1 MAQDQPVRFGKYLL
15 LEKMATGGM
24 AELYRAKINGV
35 QDGEKLIAIKKIL
48 PHLAKEK
55 GLTGCFIDEAKLAAL
70 LNHQNIVQ
78 IYDFGS
84 MEDSYFISMEF
95 LFGKDLRALF
105 GKAKEKARP
114 LNLEYALYVMSRVCS
129 GLDYAHKLKDF
140 QGKPLNII
148 HRDICPQN
156 VLVTYEGDVKILDF
170 GIATAANQSTI
181 TQYGMIKARA
191 AYMSPEQVA
200 GKPLDQRSD
209 IFSTGILLYEAV
221 TGIRMFTGESTMQI
235 LARVREAE
243 YAPAES
249 VARGLPGRVF
259 QILDRA
265 LAKDPEERYQS
276 CGDMLADLEECMV
289 ELFKRP
295 TTRELAAYMKELFTD
310 EIAVEDQATREF
322 GVTMAV
328 DEPEAEETA
337 EASEVSVEGVA
348 EALATPEAAGTEA
361 TVAEGVAATKAP
373 QPKRQR
379 GMLVYLGMAALL
391 IIVIGLI
398 ILAVQRDPVSEPA
411 QKEAVLTP
419 VQPSPPPEKTEPA
432 AKPGAADEAKAK
444 VNALTEQAAALVETD
459 PEKAKSLLLEALSI
473 DPGSVPAQLQLGR
486 AYVKMKDYAKGIE
499 TYQKAAE
506 AAPQS
511 PDVYFNLGYAYAMT
525 KGYVKAEEMYAK
537 VVQLAPPY
545 LDEALFNLAVMQD
558 KLGKKKES
566 VANLEQTL
574 SVNPKN
580 EPAKAYLDKLKGR
593 SQKPR

>member
-1 MAQDQPVRFGKYLL
+1 MAQNQPVRFGKYLL
-15 LEKMATGGM
+15 LEKMAAGGM
-24 AELYRAKINGV
+24 AELYRAKTIGV
-35 QDGEKLIAIKKIL
+35 QGLEKLIAIKKIL

-55 GLTGCFIDEAKLAAL
+55 ELTGSFIDEAKLAAL
-70 LNHQNIVQ
+70 LNHQDIVK

-105 GKAKEKARP
+105 GKAKEKGRP
-114 LNLEYALYVMSRVCS
+114 LSIEYALYVMSRVCS

-148 HRDICPQN
+148 HRDISPQN
-156 VLVTYEGDVKILDF
+156 VFVTYEGDVKILDF
-170 GIATAANQSTI
+170 GIAKAASQSTI
-181 TQYGMIKARA
+181 TQYGMIKGKV
-191 AYMSPEQVA
+191 AYMSPEQAA
-200 GKPLDQRSD
+200 GKPVDRRSD

-221 TGIRMFTGESTMQI
+221 TGTRMFTGESTMQI

-249 VARGLPGRVF
+249 VARGVPGKVF
-259 QILDRA
+259 PILNRA

-276 CGDMLADLEECMV
+276 CGDMLADLEECMI
-289 ELFKRP
+289 ELSMRP
-295 TTRELAAYMKELFTD
+295 TAPGLGTYMKELLTD
-310 EIAVEDQATREF
+310 EIAAEDQATRESS
-322 GVTMAV
+322 GTMAV
-328 DEPEAEETA
+328 GEPEREKTP

-348 EALATPEAAGTEA
+348 EAMAMLGVARTEA
-361 TVAEGVAATKAP
+361 TVMAGVAATKAP
-373 QPKRQR
+373 EPKRQR
-379 GMLVYLGMAALL
+379 GVLIYLGMAALL

-398 ILAVQRDPVSEPA
+398 VFAVQREPVPETA
-411 QKEAVLTP
+411 QKEAVVAP

-432 AKPGAADEAKAK
+432 AADEAKAK
-444 VNALTEQAAALVETD
+444 VNALIEQAAALVETD
-459 PEKAKSLLLEALSI
+459 PEKAKSLLFEALGI

-499 TYQKAAE
+499 TYQKAAG

-525 KGYVKAEEMYAK
+525 KDYAKAEEMYAK

-566 VANLEQTL
+566 AANLEQAL

-593 SQKPR
+593 SKKPK

>member
-1 MAQDQPVRFGKYLL
+1 MAQNQPVRFGKYLL
-15 LEKMATGGM
+15 LEKMAAGGM
-24 AELYRAKINGV
+24 AELYRAKTIGV
-35 QDGEKLIAIKKIL
+35 QGLEKLIAIKKIL

-55 GLTGCFIDEAKLAAL
+55 ELTGSFIDEAKLAAL
-70 LNHQNIVQ
+70 LNHQDIVK

-105 GKAKEKARP
+105 GKAKEKGRP
-114 LNLEYALYVMSRVCS
+114 LSIEYALYVMSRVCS

-148 HRDICPQN
+148 HRDISPQN
-156 VLVTYEGDVKILDF
+156 VFVTYEGDVKILDF
-170 GIATAANQSTI
+170 GIAKAASQSTI
-181 TQYGMIKARA
+181 TQYGMIKGKV
-191 AYMSPEQVA
+191 AYMSPEQAA
-200 GKPLDQRSD
+200 GKPVDRRSD

-221 TGIRMFTGESTMQI
+221 TGTRMFTGESTMQI

-249 VARGLPGRVF
+249 VARGVPGKVF
-259 QILDRA
+259 PILNRA

-276 CGDMLADLEECMV
+276 CGDMLADLEECMI
-289 ELFKRP
+289 ELSMRP
-295 TTRELAAYMKELFTD
+295 TARGLGTYMKELLTD
-310 EIAVEDQATREF
+310 EIAAEDQATRESS
-322 GVTMAV
+322 GTMAV
-328 DEPEAEETA
+328 GEPEREKTP

-348 EALATPEAAGTEA
+348 EAMAMLGVARTEA
-361 TVAEGVAATKAP
+361 TVMAGVAATKAP
-373 QPKRQR
+373 EPKRQR
-379 GMLVYLGMAALL
+379 GVLIYLGMAALL

-398 ILAVQRDPVSEPA
+398 VFAVQREPVPETA
-411 QKEAVLTP
+411 QKEAVVAP

-432 AKPGAADEAKAK
+432 AADEAKAK
-444 VNALTEQAAALVETD
+444 VNALIEQAAALVETD
-459 PEKAKSLLLEALSI
+459 PEKAKSLLFEALGI

-499 TYQKAAE
+499 TYQKAAG

-525 KGYVKAEEMYAK
+525 KDYAKAEEMYAK

-566 VANLEQTL
+566 AANLEQAL

-593 SQKPR
+593 SKKPK